1 MLMRRSNTKSADV
14 PLLFRFAKTMKQRR
28 WRLAGAAMLVGTLA
42 VTAATLAVENELQR
56 LGPPSL
62 ATAQDVST
70 VVIDR
75 DGKLLR
81 AFTTSEGRWRLP
93 VTRAEVFDFSAA
105 RLAVVPAAV
114 AARPDLGPVVGECA
128 LQFASERHVRAEVR

>member
-1 MLMRRSNTKSADV
+1 
-14 PLLFRFAKTMKQRR
+14 MKQRR

-93 VTRAEVFDFSAA
+93 VTRADVDQRYLQLLFAFEDKRFETHAGIDYLAIA
-105 RLAVVPAAV
+105 RA
-114 AARPDLGPVVGECA
+114 GW
-128 LQFASERHVRAEVR
+128 QFVLRSRDCSFACG